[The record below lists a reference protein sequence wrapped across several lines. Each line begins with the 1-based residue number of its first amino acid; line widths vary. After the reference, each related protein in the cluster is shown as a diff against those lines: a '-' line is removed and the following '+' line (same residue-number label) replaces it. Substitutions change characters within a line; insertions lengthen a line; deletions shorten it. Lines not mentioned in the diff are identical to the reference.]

1 MKNSDVELVHR
12 ILDGDD
18 SAFSEL
24 VKKYQKPVH
33 ALVWRKIGDFHIAEE
48 ITQDTFLKAYQK
60 LPTLKK
66 PQRFTSWLYVIAANN
81 CKMWLRKKRLQT
93 QPIEETDSTQLEQA
107 TYSRYVIEEHEQT
120 TAEAKREVVK
130 RLLAK
135 LQESDRTVITLH
147 YFGDMSAADI
157 GAFLG
162 VSVNTIKSR
171 LRRAQQRL
179 KQEEPMVR
187 EALEHFQITP
197 NLTENIMREVSH
209 LKPVAPSNSKP
220 LFPVAVSAAT
230 AILIF
235 LMMGVGSQY
244 LVRFQRPYNIDA
256 QSETTVEIIDTSIV
270 LDTQAKRDLRN
281 QAGRF
286 ETTGKRNSA
295 GPQLSEP
302 VRLGAAQIEKETQP
316 STQQQWTQAIGPEGT
331 TVLSLCMSTTGDI
344 YAPSPIGIYRLTPNA
359 SAWTLINTSIAMS
372 DGDGIQMAER
382 NGTLYLASTR
392 EVFAST
398 DRGENW
404 TALGERPKGD
414 MTGLAAI
421 DDGLYLVLDTQV
433 FRSTDAGE
441 QWMLFGDKAEDRFNL
456 AIAVIENTVFIGTNQ
471 GLYRIHAGTWEKLP
485 IETTKT
491 IHSLAV
497 SKNHLY
503 VGTGPD
509 LMQLKAPEGRVEYAG
524 QLMEDDNSSA
534 WEIFHSTDFGDSW
547 TEITP
552 KSDSPAMRIAMK
564 ISPGI
569 KVMAAGETL
578 LALGLM
584 TNFRSTDAGKTWT
597 NRGLSLDTDTIDM
610 KEMMDSMMMG
620 MSPAVTVGENTFIKA
635 GLLELK
641 RSTDGGESWHPFN
654 KGIVGT
660 RIFNLVADKNA
671 IYTSTTTGVSKSI
684 DGGDSWEPLPPNTGD
699 FTLQPAENGPQSN
712 LLMFPKLSVSGDVL
726 YVAAK
731 DLVTE
736 NKLRILRFSA
746 DDNRLVPIQSI
757 PIFANDTETQI
768 QEAESPIASKP
779 DITDDSANAREKSDE
794 PINVEQQP
802 DVENQ
807 FELSP
812 NGFAVSGNTFY
823 VEYNQRLFRW
833 TRGDPEWTDTGLIDT
848 IQPSDNPPDSDLR
861 MTIDNPFDT
870 GLRIAVSEETVYV
883 GKRDGHLLR
892 SPDGGNT
899 WKDLTPNL
907 PLRFEHFNEIVFA
920 ESTVYVAT
928 DTGVL
933 TSVDGEHW
941 QAITDDDG
949 THTVMDRMAA
959 AGTTI
964 YAAGDKGV
972 YQLDNRNRWEQ
983 ISPEVPDTVI
993 AFVVKGN
1000 RLYIATEKRGMFHIS
1015 LENEN
1020 N

>member
-93 QPIEETDSTQLEQA
+93 ESIEETDSALLEKA
-107 TYSRYVIEEHEQT
+107 TYSQYVIEEHEQT

-209 LKPVAPSNSKP
+209 LNPVAPSNSKP

-331 TVLSLCMSTTGDI
+331 MVSGLYTSSTGDV
-344 YAPSPIGIYRLTPNA
+344 YAASSAGIYRLTPNA

-372 DGDGIQMAER
+372 GWTQMAER
-382 NGTLYLASTR
+382 DGTLYLASTR

-433 FRSTDAGE
+433 FRSTDVGQ
-441 QWMLFGDKAEDRFNL
+441 QWMPFGDKVEDRFNF
-456 AIAVIENTVFIGTNQ
+456 ATAVIENTVFVGTNR

-485 IETTKT
+485 IETTKA

-509 LMQLKAPEGRVEYAG
+509 LMQLKTPEGRVAYAG
-524 QLMEDDNSSA
+524 QLMETDNSSA

-552 KSDSPAMRIAMK
+552 TSDSPLMK

-569 KVMAAGETL
+569 KVMTAGETL

-597 NRGLSLDTDTIDM
+597 NLGLSFDTETFDM
-610 KEMMDSMMMG
+610 KAMMNSMMISV
-620 MSPAVTVGENTFIKA
+620 SPAVTVDESTFIKA
-635 GLLELK
+635 GPLELT
-641 RSTDGGESWHPFN
+641 RSTDGGESWHPFT

-660 RIFNLVADKNA
+660 IIFNLAADKNA

-684 DGGDSWEPLPPNTGD
+684 DDGDSWEPLPPNTGE
-699 FTLQPAENGPQSN
+699 FTLQPAENGQQSN

-726 YVAAK
+726 YVAAR
-731 DLVTE
+731 DLVTQ
-736 NKLRILRFSA
+736 NKLRILHFSA
-746 DDNRLVPIQSI
+746 DDNRLVPIQGI
-757 PIFANDTETQI
+757 PIFANDIQTQT
-768 QEAESPIASKP
+768 QGAESPIDSKQ
-779 DITDDSANAREKSDE
+779 DIADDS
-794 PINVEQQP
+794 INVEQQTG
-802 DVENQ
+802 VENQ

-812 NGFAVSGNTFY
+812 NGFAVSNDTFY

-848 IQPSDNPPDSDLR
+848 TQPSNNPSDIDLR
-861 MTIDNPFDT
+861 IAIDNPFDT

-892 SPDGGNT
+892 SPDAGNT

-941 QAITDDDG
+941 QAITDNDG
-949 THTVMDRMAA
+949 THTVIDRMAA

-964 YAAGDKGV
+964 YGAGDKRV

>member
-93 QPIEETDSTQLEQA
+93 ESIEETDSAILEKA

-187 EALEHFQITP
+187 DALEHFQITP
-197 NLTENIMREVSH
+197 HLTENIMQEVSR

-220 LFPVAVSAAT
+220 LVPVAVSAAT
-230 AILIF
+230 ALLIF
-235 LMMGVGSQY
+235 LIMGVGSQY

-256 QSETTVEIIDTSIV
+256 QSDTTVEIIDASIV

-295 GPQLSEP
+295 GPQVSEP

-316 STQQQWTQAIGPEGT
+316 STQQQWTQATGPEGT
-331 TVLSLCMSTTGDI
+331 TVLGLHVSTTGDI
-344 YAPSPIGIYRLTPNA
+344 YAPSPVGMYRLTPNA
-359 SAWTLINTSIAMS
+359 SAWTLINTSIAM
-372 DGDGIQMAER
+372 GDGVQMAER
-382 NGTLYLASTR
+382 DGTLYLASTR

-404 TALGERPKGD
+404 TVLGERPKGD
-414 MTGLAAI
+414 ATGFVAT
-421 DDGLYLVLDTQV
+421 DDALYLVLENQV
-433 FRSTDAGE
+433 FRSTDVGE
-441 QWMLFGDKAEDRFNL
+441 QWMPFGDKVEDRFNF
-456 AIAVIENTVFIGTNQ
+456 AIAVIEHTVFVGTNQ
-471 GLYRIHAGTWEKLP
+471 GLYRIQAGTWEKLP
-485 IETTKT
+485 IKTTKA

-509 LMQLKAPEGRVEYAG
+509 LTQFGTPEGRAAYAG
-524 QLMEDDNSSA
+524 QLMGAENST
-534 WEIFHSTDFGDSW
+534 WEIFYSTDFGDSW

-552 KSDSPAMRIAMK
+552 TSDSLLMK

-569 KVMAAGETL
+569 KVMAAGEML
-578 LALGLM
+578 LALGFM

-597 NRGLSLDTDTIDM
+597 DLGFSFDTETETLDM
-610 KEMMDSMMMG
+610 KAMMNSMMMS
-620 MSPAVTVGENTFIKA
+620 MFPAVTVDESTFIKA
-635 GLLELK
+635 GLLELT
-641 RSTDGGESWHPFN
+641 RSTDGGESWHPFT
-654 KGIVGT
+654 KGMVGT
-660 RIFNLVADKNA
+660 MIFNLVADKNA

-684 DGGDSWEPLPPNTGD
+684 DGGNSWEPLPPNTGE
-699 FTLQPAENGPQSN
+699 FTLQPAENGQQSN

-726 YVAAK
+726 YVAAR
-731 DLVTE
+731 DLVTQ
-736 NKLRILRFSA
+736 NKLRILHFSA
-746 DDNRLVPIQSI
+746 DDNMLVPIQGI
-757 PIFANDTETQI
+757 PIFANDIRAQTQS
-768 QEAESPIASKP
+768 AESPIASKQ
-779 DITDDSANAREKSDE
+779 DITDDSV
-794 PINVEQQP
+794 NVEQQT
-802 DVENQ
+802 DVENR

-812 NGFAVSGNTFY
+812 NGFAVSNDTFY
-823 VEYNQRLFRW
+823 VEYNRRLFRW

-848 IQPSDNPPDSDLR
+848 TQPSDNPSDSGLQ
-861 MTIDNPFDT
+861 IAVENPFDS

-892 SPDGGNT
+892 SPDTGNT

-907 PLRFEHFNEIVFA
+907 PLRFEHFNEIVFGGSA
-920 ESTVYVAT
+920 VYVAT

-941 QAITDDDG
+941 QAITDNDG
-949 THTVMDRMAA
+949 THTIIDRITVS
-959 AGTTI
+959 GTTV
-964 YAAGDKGV
+964 YGAGDKRV
-972 YQLDNRNRWEQ
+972 YRLDSRNRWEQ
-983 ISPEVPDTVI
+983 ILPEVPNTVI
-993 AFVVKGN
+993 ALVVKGN
-1000 RLYIATEKRGMFHIS
+1000 RLYIATQTRGMFHIS

>member
-66 PQRFTSWLYVIAANN
+66 PQRLTSWLYVIAANN

-93 QPIEETDSTQLEQA
+93 ASIEETDSAILEHA
-107 TYSRYVIEEHEQT
+107 SYSRYVIEEHEQT

-197 NLTENIMREVSH
+197 HLTDNVMREVSR

-220 LFPVAVSAAT
+220 LVPVAVSAAT
-230 AILIF
+230 ALLIF
-235 LMMGVGSQY
+235 FMMGVGSQY
-244 LVRFQRPYNIDA
+244 LIRFQRPYNIDA
-256 QSETTVEIIDTSIV
+256 QSDTTVEIIDASIV
-270 LDTQAKRDLRN
+270 LDTRAKRDLRN

-286 ETTGKRNSA
+286 EATGKSSA
-295 GPQLSEP
+295 SGPQLSEP
-302 VRLGAAQIEKETQP
+302 VTVGAAQIEKETQP
-316 STQQQWTQAIGPEGT
+316 STQQQWTQAIGPGGT
-331 TVLSLCMSTTGDI
+331 DVLDLYASSTGDI
-344 YAPSPIGIYRLTPNA
+344 YAPSPTGMYRLAPNA
-359 SAWTLINTSIAMS
+359 SAWTLINTSIAMR
-372 DGDGIQMAER
+372 GATQMAEQDGTLHR
-382 NGTLYLASTR
+382 RTPMAERDDTLYLAATG

-398 DRGENW
+398 DRGKNW
-404 TALGERPKGD
+404 QSLGERPKGD
-414 MTGLAAI
+414 AIGLIAI
-421 DDGLYLVLDTQV
+421 ENGLYLVLETQV

-441 QWMLFGDKAEDRFNL
+441 QWMPFGDTVANRVNL
-456 AIAVIENTVFIGTNQ
+456 AIAVIENTVFVGTNR
-471 GLYRIHAGTWEKLP
+471 GLYRIHAGTWEKLS
-485 IETTKT
+485 IETTKA

-497 SKNHLY
+497 SKRNLY

-509 LMQLKAPEGRVEYAG
+509 LKQLATPEGKAARTA
-524 QLMEDDNSSA
+524 QLMEDENSRA
-534 WEIFHSTDFGDSW
+534 WEIFHSANFGDSW
-547 TEITP
+547 ADITP
-552 KSDSPAMRIAMK
+552 TSDSPLMK

-569 KVMAAGETL
+569 KVMTAGETL
-578 LALGLM
+578 LALGIM
-584 TNFRSTDAGKTWT
+584 ANFRSTDGGKTWT
-597 NRGLSLDTDTIDM
+597 NLGFSFDTETFDM
-610 KEMMDSMMMG
+610 TAMMDSMMIG
-620 MSPAVTVGENTFIKA
+620 GSPAVTVNENTLIKA
-635 GLLELK
+635 GLLELT
-641 RSTDGGESWHPFN
+641 RSTDGGESWHPFT
-654 KGIVGT
+654 KGMVGT
-660 RIFNLVADKNA
+660 RIFNLVAYKNA
-671 IYTSTTTGVSKSI
+671 IYTSTTTGISKSM
-684 DGGDSWEPLPPNTGD
+684 DGGDSWEPLRLNISEL
-699 FTLQPAENGPQSN
+699 TLKPAEKINQFN
-712 LLMFPKLSVSGDVL
+712 LLFFPKLSVSGDVL
-726 YVAAK
+726 YGATI
-731 DLVTE
+731 DSLIE
-736 NKLRILRFSA
+736 NKLYLLRFSA
-746 DDNRLVPIQSI
+746 DDNVLIPIQGI
-757 PIFANDTETQI
+757 PVFANDIQTQT
-768 QEAESPIASKP
+768 QGAQSSIASKQ
-779 DITDDSANAREKSDE
+779 DITDAS
-794 PINVEQQP
+794 INVEQQT
-802 DVENQ
+802 DVENP
-807 FELSP
+807 FELSQ

-823 VEYNQRLFRW
+823 VEYKQRLFRW
-833 TRGDPEWTDTGLIDT
+833 IRGDTEWIDTGLIDT
-848 IQPSDNPPDSDLR
+848 AQPVED
-861 MTIDNPFDT
+861 PFDN
-870 GLRIAVSEETVYV
+870 GLRITVSAETVYV

-892 SPDGGNT
+892 SPDAGNT

-920 ESTVYVAT
+920 GSAVYVAT

-941 QAITDDDG
+941 QAITDNDG
-949 THTVMDRMAA
+949 THTVIDRMAV

-964 YAAGDKGV
+964 YGAGDKGV
-972 YQLDNRNRWEQ
+972 YRLDNRNRWEQ
-983 ISPEVPDTVI
+983 ISPQVPDTVT
-993 AFVVKGN
+993 ALVVKGN
-1000 RLYIATEKRGMFHIS
+1000 RLYIATEGRGMFHIS

>member
-1 MKNSDVELVHR
+1 MKNVDVELIHR
-12 ILDGDD
+12 TLDGDD

-48 ITQDTFLKAYQK
+48 ITQDTFLKAYQR
-60 LPTLKK
+60 LGTLKK
-66 PQRFTSWLYVIAANN
+66 PQRFTGWLYVIAANN

-93 QPIEETDSTQLEQA
+93 QPLEETDSAQLEKA
-107 TYSRYVIEEHEQT
+107 TYSQYVIEEKERT
-120 TAEAKREVVK
+120 IGEAKREVVK
-130 RLLAK
+130 QLLAT

-147 YFGDMSAADI
+147 YFSEMSAAEI

-179 KQEEPMVR
+179 KQEEPIVR

-197 NLTENIMREVSH
+197 HLTENIMREVSR
-209 LKPVAPSNSKP
+209 LKPVAPSGSKP
-220 LFPVAVSAAT
+220 LVPVALSAAT

-235 LMMGVGSQY
+235 LIMGVGSQY
-244 LVRFQRPYNIDA
+244 LARFQRPYNIDA
-256 QSETTVEIIDTSIV
+256 VSETTVEIIDAPIV
-270 LDTQAKRDLRN
+270 LDTQAKPDLRN

-286 ETTGKRNSA
+286 ETTGKSSA
-295 GPQLSEP
+295 SGPQLSEP
-302 VRLGAAQIEKETQP
+302 VTLGASRVEKETRP
-316 STQQQWTQAIGPEGT
+316 STQQQWTQALGPEST
-331 TVLSLCMSTTGDI
+331 MVSSLYTSSTGDI
-344 YAPSPIGIYRLTPNA
+344 YAASPVGIYRLTPNA

-372 DGDGIQMAER
+372 GWTQIAER
-382 NGTLYLASTR
+382 DGTLYLASTR
-392 EVFAST
+392 EVSAST

-404 TALGERPKGD
+404 KVLGERPKGD
-414 MTGLAAI
+414 ATGLVAT
-421 DDGLYLVLDTQV
+421 DDALYLVLETQI
-433 FRSTDAGE
+433 FRSTDAGK
-441 QWMLFGDKAEDRFNL
+441 QWIPFGDTVEDMFNF
-456 AIAVIENTVFIGTNQ
+456 AIAVIENTVFIGTNH
-471 GLYRIHAGTWEKLP
+471 GLYRIQAGTWEKLP
-485 IETTKT
+485 IQTTNA

-509 LMQLKAPEGRVEYAG
+509 LTQLRTPEGRMAYTAQIMG
-524 QLMEDDNSSA
+524 AANSRT
-534 WEIFHSTDFGDSW
+534 WEIFHSTNLGDSW

-552 KSDSPAMRIAMK
+552 TSDSPLMK
-564 ISPGI
+564 ISPGV
-569 KVMAAGETL
+569 KVLAAGETL

-597 NRGLSLDTDTIDM
+597 DLGLSFDTFAETFDM
-610 KEMMDSMMMG
+610 KAMMNSMMI
-620 MSPAVTVGENTFIKA
+620 SLAPAVTVDESTFIKA
-635 GLLELK
+635 GILELT
-641 RSTDGGESWHPFN
+641 RSTDGGKSWHPFT

-660 RIFNLVADKNA
+660 MIFNLVADKNA

-684 DGGDSWEPLPPNTGD
+684 DGGDSWKPLRPNTSE
-699 FTLQPAENGPQSN
+699 FTVQPAENGHQSN

-731 DLVTE
+731 DLVKE

-746 DDNRLVPIQSI
+746 DDNMLVPIQGI
-757 PIFANDTETQI
+757 PIFANDIRTQT
-768 QEAESPIASKP
+768 QDAESPIASKQ
-779 DITDDSANAREKSDE
+779 DIPHDS
-794 PINVEQQP
+794 INVEQQT

-823 VEYNQRLFRW
+823 VEYKQRLFRW

-848 IQPSDNPPDSDLR
+848 TQPSDNPSDNGLQ
-861 MTIDNPFDT
+861 IAVENPFDS
-870 GLRIAVSEETVYV
+870 GLQIAVSEETVYV

-892 SPDGGNT
+892 SPDAGNT
-899 WKDLTPNL
+899 WKDLTSNL
-907 PLRFEHFNEIVFA
+907 PLRFERFNEIVSGGSA
-920 ESTVYVAT
+920 VYVAT

-941 QAITDDDG
+941 QAITNNDG
-949 THTVMDRMAA
+949 THTVIDRMAVS
-959 AGTTI
+959 GTTV
-964 YAAGDKGV
+964 YGAGDKGV

-993 AFVVKGN
+993 ALIVKGN
-1000 RLYIATEKRGMFHIS
+1000 RLYIATEQRGMFHIQI
-1015 LENEN
+1015 ENEN